1 MPYKVI
7 LSISINHDVYCALVD
22 INDYFPAYRH
32 ILKGFNM
39 HSPTIL
45 VTGGA
50 GYIGSHTCIE
60 LLNAGFYVLVIDNLQ
75 NSSEESLKRVAD
87 ITGKSVTFI
96 KGDVRDKELMK
107 EIFSENKIAATIH
120 FAGLKAVGESCAM
133 PLEYYDNNINST
145 LVLCQAMEKAG
156 SKNLVFSSSATV
168 YGDPETL
175 PLTENMP
182 LSATN
187 PYGRSKLIIEE
198 MLRDLPESDK
208 LKKTDNPWSVAL
220 LRYFNP
226 VGAHESGSIGEDP
239 SDIPNNLMP
248 FITQTAV
255 GRRTELSIFGS
266 DYDTVDGTGVR
277 DYIHVVD
284 LARGH
289 LKAVQKLLSKV
300 SIEGVQ
306 AYNLG
311 TGNGISVLEMVKAFA
326 EVNNV
331 KVPYKLVERRPGDV
345 AACYADATRAK
356 MELDWE
362 AGMSLDDM
370 VRDSWN
376 WQSQNPEG
384 YM

>member
-1 MPYKVI
+1 MLEIIMNKDE
-7 LSISINHDVYCALVD
+7 SMTGTMNENRD
-22 INDYFPAYRH
+22 
-32 ILKGFNM
+32 
-39 HSPTIL
+39 TIL

-60 LLNAGFYVLVIDNLQ
+60 LLQAGFNVLVVDNLA
-75 NSSEESLKRVAD
+75 NSNKESLKRIEE
-87 ITGKSVTFI
+87 ITGKAVIFI
-96 KGDVRDKELMK
+96 KGDVRDTELMNGVFQQYH
-107 EIFSENKIAATIH
+107 INATIH
-120 FAGLKAVGESCAM
+120 FAGLKAVGQSCAM

-145 LVLCQAMEKAG
+145 LVLCQAMQKAN

-198 MLRDLPESDK
+198 ILRDLPESDALNK
-208 LKKTDNPWSVAL
+208 STTPWSVAL

-226 VGAHESGSIGEDP
+226 VGAHESGKIGEDP

-255 GRRTELSIFGS
+255 GRRAELSIFGS
-266 DYDTVDGTGVR
+266 DYKTVDGTGVR

-289 LKAVQKLLSKV
+289 VKAVKKLLSNEGIK
-300 SIEGVQ
+300 GVQ

-326 EVNNV
+326 TVNNV
-331 KVPYKLVERRPGDV
+331 SVPYKLIDRRPGDV

-356 MELDWE
+356 EELNWVAE
-362 AGMSLDDM
+362 MSLEDM
-370 VRDSWN
+370 VKDSWN
-376 WQSQNPEG
+376 WQRENPEG
-384 YM
+384 YKT

>member
-1 MPYKVI
+1 MTP
-7 LSISINHDVYCALVD
+7 S
-22 INDYFPAYRH
+22 
-32 ILKGFNM
+32 
-39 HSPTIL
+39 TIL

-60 LLNAGFYVLVIDNLQ
+60 LLHAGFAVLVVDNLA
-75 NSSEESLKRVAD
+75 NSSEESLKRVEQ
-87 ITGKSVTFI
+87 ITGKTVSFI
-96 KGDVRDKELMK
+96 KGDVRDNDLMQQ
-107 EIFSENKIAATIH
+107 IFTDHAIQAVIH

-145 LVLCQAMEKAG
+145 LVLCQAIEKAAAKNNC
-156 SKNLVFSSSATV
+156 KNLVFSSSATV
-168 YGDPETL
+168 YGDPEVL

-198 MLRDLPESDK
+198 MLRDLPESDALNK
-208 LKKTDNPWSVAL
+208 STTPWSVAL

-226 VGAHESGSIGEDP
+226 VGAHESGKIGEDP

-266 DYDTVDGTGVR
+266 DYDTKDGTGVR

-289 LKAVQKLLSKV
+289 VKAVQKLLSDEG
-300 SIEGVQ
+300 INGVQ

-326 EVNNV
+326 KENDVA
-331 KVPYKLVERRPGDV
+331 VPYKLVDRRPGDV
-345 AACYADATRAK
+345 AACYADASRARE
-356 MELDWE
+356 ELNWVAE
-362 AGMSLDDM
+362 MSLEDM
-370 VRDSWN
+370 VRDSWH

-384 YM
+384 YKTKA

>member
-1 MPYKVI
+1 LNYYK
-7 LSISINHDVYCALVD
+7 A
-22 INDYFPAYRH
+22 
-32 ILKGFNM
+32 GFN
-39 HSPTIL
+39 
-45 VTGGA
+45 
-50 GYIGSHTCIE
+50 
-60 LLNAGFYVLVIDNLQ
+60 VLVVDNLA
-75 NSSEESLKRVAD
+75 NSSEESLKRVEA
-87 ITGKSVTFI
+87 ITGKTVTFI
-96 KGDVRDKELMK
+96 KGDIRDSALMNDV
-107 EIFSENKIAATIH
+107 SQQNNIAATIH

-145 LVLCQAMEKAG
+145 LILCQAMQKAN

-168 YGDPETL
+168 YGDPEKL
-175 PLTENMP
+175 PLTEDMP

-198 MLRDLPESDK
+198 MLRDLPESDALNK
-208 LKKTDNPWSVAL
+208 AATPWSVAL

-226 VGAHESGSIGEDP
+226 VGAHESGKIGEDP

-255 GRRTELSIFGS
+255 GRRKELSIFGS
-266 DYDTVDGTGVR
+266 DYETVDGTGVR

-289 LKAVQKLLSKV
+289 VKAVEKLISEEGI
-300 SIEGVQ
+300 SGVQ

-326 EVNNV
+326 AENAVA
-331 KVPYKLVERRPGDV
+331 VPYKLVDRRPGDV

-356 MELDWE
+356 EELNWVAE
-362 AGMSLDDM
+362 MTLEDM
-370 VRDSWN
+370 VKDSWH

-384 YM
+384 YKN

>member
-1 MPYKVI
+1 MNGN
-7 LSISINHDVYCALVD
+7 S
-22 INDYFPAYRH
+22 
-32 ILKGFNM
+32 
-39 HSPTIL
+39 IL

-60 LLNAGFYVLVIDNLQ
+60 LLKSDFDVIVVDNLD
-75 NSSEESLKRVAD
+75 NSSEESLKRVTK
-87 ITGKSVTFI
+87 ITGKAVTFI
-96 KGDVRDKELMK
+96 KGDVRNSELMNS
-107 EIFSENKIAATIH
+107 IFKQHNISATIH

-145 LVLCQAMEKAG
+145 LVLCQAMQKAN

-168 YGDPETL
+168 YGDPEKL
-175 PLTENMP
+175 PLTESMP

-198 MLRDLPESDK
+198 ILRDLPESDALNK
-208 LKKTDNPWSVAL
+208 ATSPWSVAL

-226 VGAHESGSIGEDP
+226 VGAHESGKIGEDP
-239 SDIPNNLMP
+239 GGIPNNLMP

-255 GRRTELSIFGS
+255 GRRAELSVFGR

-289 LKAVQKLLSKV
+289 VKAVEKLLSQQG
-300 SIEGVQ
+300 IQGVQ

-326 EVNNV
+326 SVNNV
-331 KVPYKLVERRPGDV
+331 AVPYKLVDRRPGDV
-345 AACYADATRAK
+345 AACYADATRARV
-356 MELDWE
+356 ELDWVAE
-362 AGMSLDDM
+362 MSLEDM
-370 VRDSWN
+370 VKDSWN

-384 YM
+384 YKV

>member
-1 MPYKVI
+1 MSTDQKR
-7 LSISINHDVYCALVD
+7 S
-22 INDYFPAYRH
+22 
-32 ILKGFNM
+32 
-39 HSPTIL
+39 TIL

-60 LLNAGFYVLVIDNLQ
+60 LLQANFNVVVVDNLV
-75 NSSEESLKRVAD
+75 NSSKESLKRVEE
-87 ITGKSVTFI
+87 ITDKAVTFI
-96 KGDVRDKELMK
+96 KGDVRDVQLM
-107 EIFSENKIAATIH
+107 NAAFEQHSIDAVIH
-120 FAGLKAVGESCAM
+120 FAGLKAVGELCAM

-145 LVLCQAMEKAG
+145 LVLCQAMQKAN

-168 YGDPETL
+168 YGDPEIL
-175 PLTENMP
+175 PLTEDMP

-198 MLRDLPESDK
+198 MLRDLPAADALNNSE
-208 LKKTDNPWSVAL
+208 TQNTNNWSVAL

-226 VGAHESGSIGEDP
+226 VGAHESGKIGEDP

-255 GRRTELSIFGS
+255 GRRAKLFIFGS

-289 LKAVQKLLSKV
+289 VTAIEKLLSNEG
-300 SIEGVQ
+300 IQGVQ

-311 TGNGISVLEMVKAFA
+311 TGNGISVLEMIKAFA
-326 EVNNV
+326 TVNNV
-331 KVPYKLVERRPGDV
+331 SVPYTLVGRRPGDV

-356 MELDWE
+356 EELNWVAE
-362 AGMSLDDM
+362 MSLKDM
-370 VRDSWN
+370 VKDSWH

-384 YM
+384 YKV

>member
-1 MPYKVI
+1 MSTDPKR
-7 LSISINHDVYCALVD
+7 S
-22 INDYFPAYRH
+22 
-32 ILKGFNM
+32 
-39 HSPTIL
+39 TIL

-60 LLNAGFYVLVIDNLQ
+60 LLKSDFNVVVVDNLV
-75 NSSEESLKRVAD
+75 NASKESLERVKE
-87 ITGKSVTFI
+87 ITSKAVTFI
-96 KGDVRDKELMK
+96 KGDVRDTPLMNTLFQQHH
-107 EIFSENKIAATIH
+107 IDATIH

-145 LVLCQAMEKAG
+145 LVLCQAMQKAN

-182 LSATN
+182 LAATN
-187 PYGRSKLIIEE
+187 PYGRSKLIIEDI
-198 MLRDLPESDK
+198 LRDLPVADALNTS
-208 LKKTDNPWSVAL
+208 KTQNTNDWSVAL

-226 VGAHESGSIGEDP
+226 VGAHKSGKIGEDP
-239 SDIPNNLMP
+239 SDMPNNLMP

-255 GRRTELSIFGS
+255 GRRAKLSIFGN

-289 LKAVQKLLSKV
+289 VKAVEKLLSTEGIK
-300 SIEGVQ
+300 GVQ

-326 EVNNV
+326 PINNV
-331 KVPYKLVERRPGDV
+331 SVPYTLVDRRPGDV
-345 AACYADATRAK
+345 AACYADVTRAK
-356 MELDWE
+356 EELNWV
-362 AGMSLDDM
+362 AKMSLKDM
-370 VRDSWN
+370 VKDSWH
-376 WQSQNPEG
+376 WQSQNPKG
-384 YM
+384 YKT

>member
-1 MPYKVI
+1 MSTDHQK
-7 LSISINHDVYCALVD
+7 S
-22 INDYFPAYRH
+22 
-32 ILKGFNM
+32 
-39 HSPTIL
+39 TIL

-60 LLNAGFYVLVIDNLQ
+60 LLQADFNVVVVDNLV
-75 NSSEESLKRVAD
+75 NSNEESLKRVKE
-87 ITGKSVTFI
+87 ITGKAVKFI
-96 KGDVRDKELMK
+96 KGDVRDAELMHTLFQK
-107 EIFSENKIAATIH
+107 HKIDATIH

-145 LVLCQAMEKAG
+145 LVLCQAMQKAN

-198 MLRDLPESDK
+198 MLRDLPAADALNHSKSNNTND
-208 LKKTDNPWSVAL
+208 WSVAL

-226 VGAHESGSIGEDP
+226 VGAHESGKIGEDP

-255 GRRTELSIFGS
+255 GRRAKLSIFGS

-289 LKAVQKLLSKV
+289 VKAVEKLLSK
-300 SIEGVQ
+300 EGVKSVQ

-326 EVNNV
+326 TFNNV
-331 KVPYKLVERRPGDV
+331 SVPYELIDRRPGDV
-345 AACYADATRAK
+345 AACFADATLAK
-356 MELDWE
+356 EELNWVAE
-362 AGMSLDDM
+362 MNLKDM
-370 VRDSWN
+370 VKDSWN
-376 WQSQNPEG
+376 WQSENPEG
-384 YM
+384 YKI

>member
-1 MPYKVI
+1 MNK
-7 LSISINHDVYCALVD
+7 N
-22 INDYFPAYRH
+22 
-32 ILKGFNM
+32 
-39 HSPTIL
+39 TIL

-60 LLNAGFYVLVIDNLQ
+60 LLQAGFNVVVVDNLA
-75 NSSEESLKRVAD
+75 NSSEESLKRVAE
-87 ITGKSVTFI
+87 ITGKTVTFI
-96 KGDVRDKELMK
+96 KGDVRNAELMDT
-107 EIFSENKIAATIH
+107 IFLQNTIDATIH

-145 LVLCQAMEKAG
+145 LVLCQAMQKAN

-168 YGDPETL
+168 YGDPEQL
-175 PLTENMP
+175 PLTEDMP

-198 MLRDLPESDK
+198 MLRDLPAADALNKDAS
-208 LKKTDNPWSVAL
+208 NWSVAL

-226 VGAHESGSIGEDP
+226 VGAHESGKIGEDP

-255 GRRTELSIFGS
+255 GRRAELSIFGS
-266 DYDTVDGTGVR
+266 DYETVDGTGVR

-284 LARGH
+284 LAKGH
-289 LKAVQKLLSKV
+289 VKAVQKLLSAEG
-300 SIEGVQ
+300 IDGVQ

-326 EVNNV
+326 AVNSV
-331 KVPYKLVERRPGDV
+331 GVPYKLVERRPGDV
-345 AACYADATRAK
+345 AACYADATRARV
-356 MELDWE
+356 ELDWVAE
-362 AGMSLDDM
+362 MSLEDM
-370 VRDSWN
+370 VKDSWK
-376 WQSQNPEG
+376 WQSLNPDG
-384 YM
+384 YKG

>member
-1 MPYKVI
+1 MSTNQK
-7 LSISINHDVYCALVD
+7 
-22 INDYFPAYRH
+22 R
-32 ILKGFNM
+32 
-39 HSPTIL
+39 PTIL

-60 LLNAGFYVLVIDNLQ
+60 LLQADFNVVVVDNLV
-75 NSSEESLKRVAD
+75 NSSKESLNRIEE
-87 ITGKSVTFI
+87 ITGKAATFI
-96 KGDVRDKELMK
+96 KGDVRDAQLMNAVF
-107 EIFSENKIAATIH
+107 EQHSIDAVIH

-145 LVLCQAMEKAG
+145 LVLCQAMQKANN
-156 SKNLVFSSSATV
+156 KNLVFSSSATV

-175 PLTENMP
+175 PLTEDMP

-187 PYGRSKLIIEE
+187 PYGRSKLIIED
-198 MLRDLPESDK
+198 MLRDLPAADALNNSGSKNTND
-208 LKKTDNPWSVAL
+208 WSVAL

-226 VGAHESGSIGEDP
+226 VGAHESGKIGEDP

-255 GRRTELSIFGS
+255 GRRAKLSIFGS

-289 LKAVQKLLSKV
+289 LKAVEKLLSNVGIK
-300 SIEGVQ
+300 GVK

-326 EVNNV
+326 TVNKV
-331 KVPYKLVERRPGDV
+331 SVPYTLVDRRPGDV

-356 MELDWE
+356 EELNWVAE
-362 AGMSLDDM
+362 MSLEDM
-370 VRDSWN
+370 VKDSWH

-384 YM
+384 YKV

>member
-1 MPYKVI
+1 MKT
-7 LSISINHDVYCALVD
+7 S
-22 INDYFPAYRH
+22 
-32 ILKGFNM
+32 K
-39 HSPTIL
+39 IL

-60 LLNAGFYVLVIDNLQ
+60 LLQSGFNVLVVDNLA
-75 NSSEESLKRVAD
+75 NSSEESLKRVEN
-87 ITGKSVTFI
+87 ITGKSVEFV
-96 KGDVRDKELMK
+96 KGDVRNSPLMTD
-107 EIFSENKIAATIH
+107 IFKNNDIAATIH

-145 LVLCQAMEKAG
+145 LVLCQAMQKAN

-168 YGDPETL
+168 YGDPEQL

-198 MLRDLPESDK
+198 MLRDLPESDA
-208 LKKTDNPWSVAL
+208 LNESTVPWSVAL

-255 GRRTELSIFGS
+255 GRRKELSVFGS
-266 DYDTVDGTGVR
+266 DYETVDGTGVR

-284 LARGH
+284 LAKGH
-289 LKAVQKLLSKV
+289 VKAVQKLLSKEG
-300 SIEGVQ
+300 IKGVQ

-326 EVNNV
+326 SVNSV
-331 KVPYKLVERRPGDV
+331 AVPYKLVDRRPGDV

-356 MELDWE
+356 TELNWE
-362 AGMSLDDM
+362 AEMSLEDM

-384 YM
+384 YKA

>member
-1 MPYKVI
+1 M
-7 LSISINHDVYCALVD
+7 
-22 INDYFPAYRH
+22 
-32 ILKGFNM
+32 
-39 HSPTIL
+39 IL

-60 LLNAGFYVLVIDNLQ
+60 LLNSGYSVLVVDNLD
-75 NSSEESLKRVAD
+75 NSSEESLRRVEK
-87 ITGKSVTFI
+87 ITGKTITFI
-96 KGDVRDKELMK
+96 KGDVRNAALMAQ
-107 EIFSENKIAATIH
+107 IFNDNDIKATIH

-145 LVLCQAMEKAG
+145 LVLCQAMQEAN

-168 YGDPETL
+168 YGDPEQL
-175 PLTENMP
+175 PLTEGMP

-198 MLRDLPESDK
+198 MMRDLPESDK
-208 LKKTDNPWSVAL
+208 LNSSSDSWSVAL

-226 VGAHESGSIGEDP
+226 VGAHESGTIGEDP
-239 SDIPNNLMP
+239 SDKPNNLMP

-255 GRRTELSIFGS
+255 GRRAELSIFGS

-289 LKAVQKLLSKV
+289 VKAVEKLLSADG
-300 SIEGVQ
+300 IDGVQ

-311 TGNGISVLEMVKAFA
+311 TGNGISVLEMVNAFA
-326 EVNNV
+326 SENNV
-331 KVPYKLVERRPGDV
+331 AVPYKLVDRRPGDI

-356 MELDWE
+356 EELNWVAE
-362 AGMSLDDM
+362 MSLEDM
-370 VRDSWN
+370 VRDSWK

-384 YM
+384 YKI

>member
-1 MPYKVI
+1 
-7 LSISINHDVYCALVD
+7 
-22 INDYFPAYRH
+22 
-32 ILKGFNM
+32 M
-39 HSPTIL
+39 HTATIL

-60 LLNAGFYVLVIDNLQ
+60 LLHAGFNVFVVDNLD
-75 NSSEESLKRVAD
+75 NSSEESLKRVEQ
-87 ITGKSVTFI
+87 ITGKTVAFI
-96 KGDVRDKELMK
+96 KGDVRDAQLMANIFAEN
-107 EIFSENKIAATIH
+107 EIQATIH

-145 LVLCQAMEKAG
+145 LVLCQAMEKAN

-175 PLTENMP
+175 PLTEDMP

-208 LKKTDNPWSVAL
+208 LKKSDNPWSVAL

-226 VGAHESGSIGEDP
+226 VGAHESGTIGEDP

-255 GRRTELSIFGS
+255 GRRKELSIFGS

-289 LKAVQKLLSKV
+289 VKAVEKLLSKEG
-300 SIEGVQ
+300 IAGVQ

-311 TGNGISVLEMVKAFA
+311 TGNGISVLEMVSAFA
-326 EVNNV
+326 AENNV
-331 KVPYKLVERRPGDV
+331 AVPYKLVDRRPGDV

-356 MELDWE
+356 EELNWVAE
-362 AGMSLDDM
+362 MSLQDM
-370 VRDSWN
+370 VKDSWN
-376 WQSQNPEG
+376 WQSKNPEG
-384 YM
+384 YPS

>member
-1 MPYKVI
+1 ME
-7 LSISINHDVYCALVD
+7 
-22 INDYFPAYRH
+22 
-32 ILKGFNM
+32 
-39 HSPTIL
+39 TIL

-60 LLNAGFYVLVIDNLQ
+60 LLQANFKVIVIDNLD
-75 NSSEESLKRVAD
+75 NSSEESLRRVEA
-87 ITGKSVTFI
+87 ITGKAVNFI
-96 KGDVRDKELMK
+96 QGDVRNAKLMD
-107 EIFSENKIAATIH
+107 EIFSNHEIAATIH

-145 LVLCQAMEKAG
+145 LVLCQAMQKAN

-168 YGDPETL
+168 YGDPEKL
-175 PLTENMP
+175 PLTEDMP

-208 LKKTDNPWSVAL
+208 LNQNSNPWSVAL

-226 VGAHESGSIGEDP
+226 VGAHESGQIGEDP
-239 SDIPNNLMP
+239 SDTPNNLMP

-255 GRRTELSIFGS
+255 GRRKELAIFGN
-266 DYDTVDGTGVR
+266 DYDTIDGTGVR

-284 LARGH
+284 LAKGH
-289 LKAVQKLLSKV
+289 VKAVEKLLSQEG
-300 SIEGVQ
+300 IDGVQ

-311 TGNGISVLEMVKAFA
+311 TGDGVSVLQMVKAFA
-326 EVNNV
+326 KEN
-331 KVPYKLVERRPGDV
+331 KVEIPYKLVERRPGDV
-345 AACYADATRAK
+345 AACYANASRAYN
-356 MELDWE
+356 ELNWVAE
-362 AGMSLDDM
+362 LALEDM

-384 YM
+384 FNNN

>member
-1 MPYKVI
+1 MLEIIMNRDDNMNVT
-7 LSISINHDVYCALVD
+7 INE
-22 INDYFPAYRH
+22 NRE
-32 ILKGFNM
+32 
-39 HSPTIL
+39 TIL

-60 LLNAGFYVLVIDNLQ
+60 LLQAGFNVLVVDNLA
-75 NSSEESLKRVAD
+75 NSNEESLKRVEE
-87 ITGKSVTFI
+87 ITGNKVRFI
-96 KGDVRDKELMK
+96 KGDVRDSKLMNN
-107 EIFSENKIAATIH
+107 IFQENTIDATIH

-133 PLEYYDNNINST
+133 PLEYFDNNINST
-145 LVLCQAMEKAG
+145 LVLCQAMEKNN
-156 SKNLVFSSSATV
+156 SKKLVFSSSATV
-168 YGDPETL
+168 YGNPKTL
-175 PLTENMP
+175 PLTESMP

-187 PYGRSKLIIEE
+187 PYGRSKLIIEDI
-198 MLRDLPESDK
+198 LRDLPAADALNNLGS
-208 LKKTDNPWSVAL
+208 KKTHDWSVAL

-226 VGAHESGSIGEDP
+226 VGAHESGKIGEDP

-255 GRRTELSIFGS
+255 GLRSELSIFGS

-284 LARGH
+284 LASGH
-289 LKAVQKLLSKV
+289 VKAVEKLLSNEGIK
-300 SIEGVQ
+300 GVQ

-326 EVNNV
+326 AINNV
-331 KVPYKLVERRPGDV
+331 SVPYKLIERRPGDV

-356 MELDWE
+356 EELNWVAE
-362 AGMSLDDM
+362 MSLEDM
-370 VRDSWN
+370 VKDSWH

-384 YM
+384 YKT

>member
-1 MPYKVI
+1 MSTDHQK
-7 LSISINHDVYCALVD
+7 S
-22 INDYFPAYRH
+22 
-32 ILKGFNM
+32 
-39 HSPTIL
+39 TIL

-60 LLNAGFYVLVIDNLQ
+60 LLQADFNVVVVDNLV
-75 NSSEESLKRVAD
+75 NSNEESLKRVKE
-87 ITGKSVTFI
+87 ITGKAVKFI
-96 KGDVRDKELMK
+96 KGDVRDAELMHTLFQK
-107 EIFSENKIAATIH
+107 HKIDATIH

-145 LVLCQAMEKAG
+145 LVLCQAMQKAN

-198 MLRDLPESDK
+198 MLRDLPAADALNHSKSNNTND
-208 LKKTDNPWSVAL
+208 WSVAL

-226 VGAHESGSIGEDP
+226 VGAHESGKIGEDP

-255 GRRTELSIFGS
+255 GRRAKLSIFGS

-289 LKAVQKLLSKV
+289 VKAIEKLLSKEG
-300 SIEGVQ
+300 IKGVQ

-326 EVNNV
+326 TFNNV
-331 KVPYKLVERRPGDV
+331 SVPYELIDRRPGDV
-345 AACYADATRAK
+345 AACFADATLAK
-356 MELDWE
+356 EELNWVAE
-362 AGMSLDDM
+362 MNLKDM
-370 VRDSWN
+370 VKDSWN
-376 WQSQNPEG
+376 WQSENPEG
-384 YM
+384 YKT

>member
-1 MPYKVI
+1 MQT
-7 LSISINHDVYCALVD
+7 A
-22 INDYFPAYRH
+22 
-32 ILKGFNM
+32 
-39 HSPTIL
+39 TIL

-60 LLNAGFYVLVIDNLQ
+60 LLHAGFKVLVVDNLD
-75 NSSEESLKRVAD
+75 NSSEESLKRVEQ
-87 ITGKSVTFI
+87 ITGKTVDFI
-96 KGDVRDKELMK
+96 KGDVRDAQLMAS
-107 EIFSENKIAATIH
+107 IFADNKIAATIH

-133 PLEYYDNNINST
+133 PLEYYDNNVNST
-145 LVLCQAMEKAG
+145 LVLCQAMEKAN

-168 YGDPETL
+168 YGDPEVL
-175 PLTENMP
+175 PLTEDMP

-208 LKKTDNPWSVAL
+208 LKKSDNPWSVAL

-226 VGAHESGSIGEDP
+226 VGAHESGKIGEDP
-239 SDIPNNLMP
+239 SDTPNNLMP

-255 GRRTELSIFGS
+255 GRRAELSIFGS

-289 LKAVQKLLSKV
+289 VKAVQKLLSKDG
-300 SIEGVQ
+300 IDGVQ

-311 TGNGISVLEMVKAFA
+311 TGNGISVLEMVKAFSA
-326 EVNNV
+326 ENDVA
-331 KVPYKLVERRPGDV
+331 VPYKLVERRPGDV
-345 AACYADATRAK
+345 AACYADATRARV
-356 MELDWE
+356 ELDWVAE
-362 AGMSLDDM
+362 MSLEDM
-370 VRDSWN
+370 VRDSWK
-376 WQSQNPEG
+376 WQSLNPDG
-384 YM
+384 YST

>member
-1 MPYKVI
+1 MNG
-7 LSISINHDVYCALVD
+7 IS
-22 INDYFPAYRH
+22 
-32 ILKGFNM
+32 
-39 HSPTIL
+39 IL

-60 LLNAGFYVLVIDNLQ
+60 LLKSDFNVIVVDNLD
-75 NSSEESLKRVAD
+75 NSSEESLKRVAE
-87 ITGKSVTFI
+87 ITGKAVTFI
-96 KGDVRDKELMK
+96 KGDVRDSELMNS
-107 EIFSENKIAATIH
+107 IFKQHNISATIH

-145 LVLCQAMEKAG
+145 LVLCQAMQKAN

-168 YGDPETL
+168 YGDPEIL
-175 PLTENMP
+175 PLTEDMP

-198 MLRDLPESDK
+198 ILRDLPESDA
-208 LKKTDNPWSVAL
+208 LKKATSPWSVAL

-226 VGAHESGSIGEDP
+226 VGAHESGKIGEDP
-239 SDIPNNLMP
+239 GGIPNNLMP

-255 GRRTELSIFGS
+255 GRRAELSVFGS

-289 LKAVQKLLSKV
+289 VKAVEKLLSQQG
-300 SIEGVQ
+300 IQGVQ

-326 EVNNV
+326 SVNDV
-331 KVPYKLVERRPGDV
+331 AVPYKLVDRRPGDV
-345 AACYADATRAK
+345 AACYADATRARV
-356 MELDWE
+356 ELDWVAE
-362 AGMSLDDM
+362 MSLEDM
-370 VRDSWN
+370 VKDSWN

-384 YM
+384 YKA

>member
-1 MPYKVI
+1 M
-7 LSISINHDVYCALVD
+7 NGH
-22 INDYFPAYRH
+22 
-32 ILKGFNM
+32 
-39 HSPTIL
+39 TIL

-60 LLNAGFYVLVIDNLQ
+60 LLQTGFNVLVVDNLV
-75 NSSEESLKRVAD
+75 NSSEESLKRVKE
-87 ITGKSVTFI
+87 ITGKTVSFI
-96 KGDVRDKELMK
+96 KGDVRDATLMAQ
-107 EIFSENKIAATIH
+107 IFQHHKIDATIH

-145 LVLCQAMEKAG
+145 LVLCQSMQKAN

-168 YGDPETL
+168 YGDPEQL
-175 PLTENMP
+175 PLTEDMP

-198 MLRDLPESDK
+198 MLRDLPESDALNK
-208 LKKTDNPWSVAL
+208 ATTPWSVAL

-226 VGAHESGSIGEDP
+226 VGAHESGKIGEDP

-255 GRRTELSIFGS
+255 GRRAELSIFGS

-284 LARGH
+284 LAKGH
-289 LKAVQKLLSKV
+289 VKAVQKLLSAEG
-300 SIEGVQ
+300 IDGVQ

-326 EVNNV
+326 AVNDV
-331 KVPYKLVERRPGDV
+331 AVPYKLVERRPGDV
-345 AACYADATRAK
+345 AACYADATRARV
-356 MELDWE
+356 ELDWMAE
-362 AGMSLDDM
+362 MSLEDM
-370 VRDSWN
+370 VKDSWN

-384 YM
+384 YKG